1 MIRYN
6 EVSVSCAYVGCQDV
20 MPMAGH
26 GIFLALVT
34 SLMKQNAFVFC
45 FEEFRGYKGEMFLL
59 GVCIFSI
66 LWLIIACY
74 FVYSI
79 LSRIF
84 FSGTKD
90 DADPIREMFD
100 QIQDIQRFVP
110 PEAISRTMV
119 VADIVLL
126 AFDLLGFYLAY
137 EYAYAEVSS
146 IYYRIM
152 FFFACFCIF
161 ITDQGL
167 ALRESFRMGA
177 AIKKLVDKP
186 QVLER
191 WLSINDTSFNTLS
204 ILGRITRFTIAL
216 QLFLFAVVAHT

>member
-1 MIRYN
+1 MENAPAFSFIGLSTRVEIYAP
-6 EVSVSCAYVGCQDV
+6 SCQRHKVTATYRGG
-20 MPMAGH
+20 GH
-26 GIFLALVT
+26 Q
-34 SLMKQNAFVFC
+34 SP
-45 FEEFRGYKGEMFLL
+45 RYKGEMFVLE
-59 GVCIFSI
+59 VCIFSI

-74 FVYSI
+74 FVYSF
-79 LSRIF
+79 LSRIVF
-84 FSGTKD
+84 NDAED
-90 DADPIREMFD
+90 DADLIQEIFN

-110 PEAISRTMV
+110 PEAISRMMI
-119 VADIVLL
+119 VADVLLL

-137 EYAYAEVSS
+137 EYAYVEVSS

-167 ALRESFRMGA
+167 SLRQSFRIGA
-177 AIKKLVDKP
+177 AMKKLVDKP
-186 QVLER
+186 QVFER

-216 QLFLFAVVAHT
+216 QLFLFTVVAHA